1 MRKKI
6 SLFFSLFPLLVGC
19 SSNNVP
25 LEFVPYKNEGEI
37 KEIEDIGTL
46 SLNPSYP
53 GLNNMTSISSL
64 SDLGKAGGRQYL
76 NSGGTAHLLVVP
88 ITFNEQEEDIL
99 NAKKTLIQNA
109 FFGESK
115 MTKYESV
122 ASYYHKS
129 SYSHLKI
136 EGEVADFV
144 LVDDVT
150 LKDVTSTRDTVIIK
164 AMQELLREDET
175 HIPFDISPYCT
186 INPNYIDAVY
196 FIYDYPYK
204 NPDSVFWAITE
215 HRSSP
220 LSGTKVINYSW
231 SSFDFMQDDKDDIL
245 KSHKVRANTYIHE
258 TGHLFGLVDYYN
270 TKGYAYQPTG
280 LMDMMDYNLGDH
292 SSFSKYLLGWNK
304 PIVVKEEGKIT
315 INSFSNDGDFIL
327 VPTSKYSNTPFDEYL
342 LIEYFTPTGL
352 NRSKEFPSYSYKD
365 KDGNSHV
372 FSYPTSYGL
381 KVYHV
386 DARLGYIPARPANP
400 YAFIDDE
407 DSKISSRYKA
417 GQTYVDFYYDNSP
430 SEASSSCLLHLLESS
445 GENTFSNGYAASNST
460 LFRRFASF
468 GKDTYQD
475 FVFNNGELLPYWFEV
490 KEFTANKVT
499 IDFHK
504 K

>member
-1 MRKKI
+1 MRKKL
-6 SLFFSLFPLLVGC
+6 SLLLAIFTLLVGC

-25 LEFVPYKNEGEI
+25 LEFVPYKNEGDI
-37 KEIEDIGTL
+37 KELEDIGTL
-46 SLNPSYP
+46 NLNPSYP

-64 SDLGKAGGRQYL
+64 YDLGRAGGRQYL
-76 NSGGTAHLLVVP
+76 NSGGTSHLLVVP
-88 ITFNEQEEDIL
+88 ITFEEQEEDIL
-99 NAKKTLIQNA
+99 SMKKILIQNA
-109 FFGESK
+109 FFGDSK
-115 MTKYESV
+115 MSKYESV

-136 EGEVADFV
+136 EGEVTDFV
-144 LVDDVT
+144 LVNDVT
-150 LKDVTSTRDTVIIK
+150 LKDVTSTRDAVISS
-164 AMQELLREDET
+164 AMKKLD
-175 HIPFDISPYCT
+175 FDVSSYCT

-220 LSGTKVINYSW
+220 LNDTKVINYSW
-231 SSFDFMQDDKDDIL
+231 SSFDFMKDDKDDIL

-270 TKGYAYQPTG
+270 TKGYSYQPTG

-304 PIVVKEEGKIT
+304 PVVVEKEGKIT
-315 INSFSNDGDFIL
+315 INSFSKEGDFIL
-327 VPTSKYSNTPFDEYL
+327 VPTSSYNNTPFDEYL
-342 LIEYFTPTGL
+342 LIEYFTPTLL

-365 KDGNSHV
+365 KEGDTHI

-381 KVYHV
+381 KIYHV
-386 DARLGYIPARPANP
+386 DARLGYIKARPANP
-400 YAFIDDE
+400 YAFIDE
-407 DSKISSRYKA
+407 DDSAIGKDYKA

-430 SEASSSCLLHLLESS
+430 SEASSPCLLHLLESS
-445 GENTFSNGYAASNST
+445 GENSFASGLAATNST

-468 GKDTYQD
+468 GKDTFKD
-475 FVFNNGELLPYWFEV
+475 FKFHNGEDLSYWFEV
-490 KEFTANKVT
+490 KEYTANKVT